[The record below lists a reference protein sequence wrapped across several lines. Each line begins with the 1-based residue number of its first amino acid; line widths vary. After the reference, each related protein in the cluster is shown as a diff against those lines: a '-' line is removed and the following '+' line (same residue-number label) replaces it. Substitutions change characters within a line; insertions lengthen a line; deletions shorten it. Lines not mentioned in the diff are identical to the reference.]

1 MSKYITPQTIYSVI
15 QLYDSYQEREFN
27 FRTLEMKLQTTL
39 AQAELAVDMERE
51 QTTQLAMVLQHQK
64 YVHLLDTIRWLTA
77 RSKNKEVSHQYL
89 IEALLGQLTEMVH
102 LDSLCTK
109 NQPLRITAI

>member
-1 MSKYITPQTIYSVI
+1 MSRYITPQTIYSVI

-89 IEALLGQLTEMVH
+89 IETLLGQLTEMVH

-109 NQPLRITAI
+109 NQPSRITAI